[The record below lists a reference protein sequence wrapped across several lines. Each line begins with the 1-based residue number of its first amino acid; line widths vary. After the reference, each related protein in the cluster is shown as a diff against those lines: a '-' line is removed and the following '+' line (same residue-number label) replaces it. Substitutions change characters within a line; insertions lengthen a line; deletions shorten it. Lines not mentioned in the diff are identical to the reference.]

1 MFDYCNDDWWTSQHE
16 DPSWEHIFLCQA
28 LDSYPDQTGNL
39 QLGIRV
45 LQEVKGT
52 MQNHLERKP
61 FVVVRY
67 GDEMGWDG
75 SIQNLPQIELMNMP
89 KCQPFWQLA
98 KKLWMWTAGLW
109 FWLISIYIYISI
121 SWSPIIATVYKRAD
135 VVYKRADVALS
146 RFHLADVEN
155 LGDVADRCI

>member
-109 FWLISIYIYISI
+109 FWLISIYIYPYHDHQS
-121 SWSPIIATVYKRAD
+121 SQQCTSEQMLCTSEQM
-135 VVYKRADVALS
+135 L
-146 RFHLADVEN
+146 HLADFT
-155 LGDVADRCI
+155 

>member
-109 FWLISIYIYISI
+109 FWLISIYIYIYPYHDHQS
-121 SWSPIIATVYKRAD
+121 SQQCTSEQMLCTSEQM
-135 VVYKRADVALS
+135 L
-146 RFHLADVEN
+146 HLADFT
-155 LGDVADRCI
+155 

>member
-1 MFDYCNDDWWTSQHE
+1 MGQYKKKTNPRICLIIVMMID
-16 DPSWEHIFLCQA
+16 EHPNMRTHRGNIFFLCQA
-28 LDSYPDQTGNL
+28 LDSYPDHTGNL

-67 GDEMGWDG
+67 GDELGWDG
-75 SIQNLPQIELMNMP
+75 SIQNHPQIELMNMP

-98 KKLWMWTAGLW
+98 KKLWMWTAGLHG
-109 FWLISIYIYISI
+109 FDSYPYIYIYYIYPYHDHQS
-121 SWSPIIATVYKRAD
+121 SQQWYKRAH
-135 VVYKRADVALS
+135 VALS
-146 RFHLADVEN
+146 RFHLADY
-155 LGDVADRCI
+155 